1 VNHSHVVAQLSA
13 DIEAIISGLP
23 AALAHLNEWTGE
35 IPSPSSGSSAPEDD
49 QPSKPTG
56 DHAMRLQLSIL
67 ARIRLAAAAA
77 IDVFAD
83 LDGVRLPVEVVHE
96 AHSLAV
102 LRWAAKR
109 LRTDA
114 NDVPARK
121 LDNLS
126 RLVAHARSLVVEY
139 QPTAP
144 VAPAGCRI
152 HARVGDTVAVDQH
165 NYGARKLCTTCGTFA
180 RKHDADPT
188 PRILHEWSKG
198 RHATR
203 AMIAEAESLAKKKR
217 KEKRAKKK
225 R

>member
-1 VNHSHVVAQLSA
+1 VKHSDVVKQLSA

-35 IPSPSSGSSAPEDD
+35 IPSPSSGSSSAPDEERT
-49 QPSKPTG
+49 SVVSG

-77 IDVFAD
+77 IDVFAE

-126 RLVAHARSLVVEY
+126 RLVANARSLVVEY
-139 QPTAP
+139 QPTESTRP
-144 VAPAGCRI
+144 TGCRL
-152 HARVGDTVAVDQH
+152 HAAAGDHQPIDDRHRAQS
-165 NYGARKLCTTCGTFA
+165 LCRRCGEF
-180 RKHDADPT
+180 RRNNDRSEPT
-188 PRILHEWSKG
+188 PAILRAWSKG
-198 RHATR
+198 IKPTA
-203 AMIAEAESLAKKKR
+203 AQVAEAKTAAKKKR
-217 KEKRAKKK
+217 KRKGR
-225 R
+225 